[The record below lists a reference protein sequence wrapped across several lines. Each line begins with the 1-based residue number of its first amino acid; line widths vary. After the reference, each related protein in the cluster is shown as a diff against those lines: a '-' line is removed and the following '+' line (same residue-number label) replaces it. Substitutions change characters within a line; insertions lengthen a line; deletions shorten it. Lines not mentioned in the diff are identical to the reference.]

1 MEMVFDGADTN
12 NSEALDQQEVANLLV
27 AVYEMG
33 GIDTRHNKPDVE
45 GFFKRIDATEVIY
58 TTRLL

>member
-45 GFFKRIDATEVIY
+45 SFFKRIDATEVTY
-58 TTRLL
+58 TSRLL